1 MAMSGLNFEV
11 GGCKQSETTAMSGNR
26 RTPVRGQPA
35 LSCTRDIFRI
45 FAGQNS
51 NGVNRL
57 FDLPE
62 GSIYSG
68 ILT

>member
-1 MAMSGLNFEV
+1 MAMSGVNFEV
-11 GGCKQSETTAMSGNR
+11 DGCKQSETTGKR

-62 GSIYSG
+62 GSIYGG